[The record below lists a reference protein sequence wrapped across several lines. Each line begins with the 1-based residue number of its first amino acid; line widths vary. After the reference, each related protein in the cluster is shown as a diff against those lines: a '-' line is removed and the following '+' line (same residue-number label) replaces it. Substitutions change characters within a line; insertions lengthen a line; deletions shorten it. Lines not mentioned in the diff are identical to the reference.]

1 MHPRINTMP
10 KEATITPVNNP
21 LSGYFVGPFL
31 YKFAKSGVLGYGDT
45 KIVPIAMKII
55 VLRILVVYDIFLTYK
70 IFLINYIM

>member
-1 MHPRINTMP
+1 MP

-31 YKFAKSGVLGYGDT
+31 YKFAKSGVLGYDDT

-55 VLRILVVYDIFLTYK
+55 VLRILEAALVVYDIFLTLKY
-70 IFLINYIM
+70 F